1 MSILAANSQN
11 NRSSSNPYMTA
22 DFNSGNEKVGH
33 FDCTSIMSTLNEI
46 DDKNI
51 RVMFKQAK
59 DPVEL
64 AFAHI
69 DSQPLQKIAT
79 NAIKEMYRQ
88 VGTPEFDEKGMIK
101 KGLIIRHLVL
111 PNCLENT
118 KQILKWINENID
130 SEVYISVMTQYFPTY
145 RANEYPEIN
154 RKITE
159 EEYKNIEDYIY
170 DLDIEN
176 RLYARLFRRK

>member
-59 DPVEL
+59 D
-64 AFAHI
+64 
-69 DSQPLQKIAT
+69 
-79 NAIKEMYRQ
+79 RR
-88 VGTPEFDEKGMIK
+88 GTLNMTGI
-101 KGLIIRHLVL
+101 LTSAL
-111 PNCLENT
+111 P
-118 KQILKWINENID
+118 I
-130 SEVYISVMTQYFPTY
+130 
-145 RANEYPEIN
+145 
-154 RKITE
+154 
-159 EEYKNIEDYIY
+159 
-170 DLDIEN
+170 
-176 RLYARLFRRK
+176 

>member
-79 NAIKEMYRQ
+79 NAIKE
-88 VGTPEFDEKGMIK
+88 
-101 KGLIIRHLVL
+101 
-111 PNCLENT
+111 
-118 KQILKWINENID
+118 
-130 SEVYISVMTQYFPTY
+130 SV
-145 RANEYPEIN
+145 
-154 RKITE
+154 
-159 EEYKNIEDYIY
+159 
-170 DLDIEN
+170 LDIQEGFEDLKDSMSDIKDSFGDFFSFLGKFFTSN
-176 RLYARLFRRK
+176 EEFIPEQI